1 MGTKRVG
8 LARTQ
13 TLIENLKRELLL
25 TDSTLTGAK
34 RRFLAKTAD
43 YTVSTADGGGVIHV
57 NPAATTLIQ
66 LPSAATVGAGW
77 TLSVIIDEQDGGT
90 MDQIVNI
97 GTASGE
103 FFTGL
108 IIGGDGGGAVVANG
122 TSHDFIN
129 CSTSSTSGERFDF
142 VSDGTY
148 MHCTG
153 VVIDVSDTLFATSAA
168 S

>member
-13 TLIENLKRELLL
+13 ALIENLKREL
-25 TDSTLTGAK
+25 TMGGATLTGQKA
-34 RRFLAKTAD
+34 RFLLKTAD
-43 YTVSTADGGGVIHV
+43 YTVTAADSGAFIQV

-66 LPSAATVGAGW
+66 LPAAADVGGGW
-77 TLSVIIDEQDGGT
+77 TCTIIINEDDGGT

-108 IIGGDGGGAVVANG
+108 IIGGDGGGADVADG
-122 TSHDFIN
+122 TTHDFIN

-153 VVIDVSDTLFATSAA
+153 VVIDVTDTLFATSAA

>member
-1 MGTKRVG
+1 MSKRAVNLLRVMALPYKFDSSNPLVG
-8 LARTQ
+8 IYKKWLSKTANYTC
-13 TLIENLKRELLL
+13 TA
-25 TDSTLTGAK
+25 TDSGATI
-34 RRFLAKTAD
+34 L
-43 YTVSTADGGGVIHV
+43 V

-66 LPSAATVGAGW
+66 LPSVSVGAGW
-77 TLSVIIDEQDGGT
+77 HITIVIDEQDGGT

-103 FFTGL
+103 FFTGM

-122 TSHDFIN
+122 SSHDFIN
-129 CSTSSTSGERFDF
+129 CSTSSTSGEKFDF

-148 MHCTG
+148 MHCVG
-153 VVIDVSDTLFATSAA
+153 IAIDVTDTKFATSAA

>member
-13 TLIENLKRELLL
+13 ALVENLKREL
-25 TDSTLTGAK
+25 TMNGATLTGQKA
-34 RRFLAKTAD
+34 RYLAKTAD
-43 YTVSTADGGGVIHV
+43 YTVTANDGGAVVHV

-66 LPSAATVGAGW
+66 LPSASTVGAGW
-77 TLSVIIDEQDGGT
+77 KLTVIIDEQDGGT

-103 FFTGL
+103 FFTGM
-108 IIGGDGGGAVVANG
+108 IIGADAGGSVVANG

-129 CSTSSTSGERFDF
+129 CSTSSTSGEKFDF
-142 VSDGTY
+142 VSDGTR
-148 MHCTG
+148 MHCVG
-153 VVIDVSDTLFATSAA
+153 IAIDVTDTLFATSAA

>member
-1 MGTKRVG
+1 MSKRAV
-8 LARTQ
+8 
-13 TLIENLKRELLL
+13 NLLRKMAVPVFH
-25 TDSTLTGAK
+25 DSTNPLVGVYRK
-34 RRFLAKTAD
+34 WLAKTAD
-43 YTVSTADGGGVIHV
+43 YTVLASESGAVIHV

-66 LPSAATVGAGW
+66 LPAAATVGAGW
-77 TLSVIIDEQDGGT
+77 HCSVIIDEQDGGT

-103 FFTGL
+103 FFTGM

-122 TSHDFIN
+122 SSHDFIN
-129 CSTSSTSGERFDF
+129 CSTDSTSGEKFDF

-148 MHCTG
+148 MHCVG
-153 VVIDVSDTLFATSAA
+153 IAIDVSDTLFATSAA